1 MTPSCLGRRP
11 CPRSLLSAIGGKNST
26 IIAITASIIGR
37 NSRMFKKSNRITT
50 PKFDTKVPS
59 EDDLRRIENVLRTVG
74 GKHVAWG
81 AKEVLN
87 LWLLE
92 QREAQEVKIANRMLV
107 SSWCLVAATIAL
119 VLATAGM
126 AVAALL

>member
-1 MTPSCLGRRP
+1 MFKI
-11 CPRSLLSAIGGKNST
+11 RSFT
-26 IIAITASIIGR
+26 TTR
-37 NSRMFKKSNRITT
+37 NSE
-50 PKFDTKVPS
+50 TKVPS

-74 GKHVAWG
+74 GKHVVWG

-107 SSWCLVAATIAL
+107 SSWFLVAATIAL
-119 VLATAGM
+119 VIATTVM
-126 AVAALL
+126 AIAAFF

>member
-1 MTPSCLGRRP
+1 MFNI
-11 CPRSLLSAIGGKNST
+11 RSFT
-26 IIAITASIIGR
+26 TTR
-37 NSRMFKKSNRITT
+37 NSE
-50 PKFDTKVPS
+50 TKVPS

-74 GKHVAWG
+74 GKHVVWG

-107 SSWCLVAATIAL
+107 SSWFLVAATIAL
-119 VLATAGM
+119 VIATTVM
-126 AVAALL
+126 AIAAFF

>member
-1 MTPSCLGRRP
+1 
-11 CPRSLLSAIGGKNST
+11 
-26 IIAITASIIGR
+26 
-37 NSRMFKKSNRITT
+37 MFKKRDCITT
-50 PKFDTKVPS
+50 PNFGTKVPS
-59 EDDLRRIENVLRTVG
+59 EDGLRRIENVLRTVG
-74 GKHVAWG
+74 GKNVVWG

-119 VLATAGM
+119 VIATTVM
-126 AVAALL
+126 AIAAFF

>member
-1 MTPSCLGRRP
+1 MLFKT
-11 CPRSLLSAIGGKNST
+11 RSFT
-26 IIAITASIIGR
+26 TTR
-37 NSRMFKKSNRITT
+37 NSE
-50 PKFDTKVPS
+50 TKVPS

-74 GKHVAWG
+74 GKHVVWG

-92 QREAQEVKIANRMLV
+92 QRESQELKIANRMLV

-119 VLATAGM
+119 VLATAVM
-126 AVAALL
+126 AIAAFR

>member
-1 MTPSCLGRRP
+1 
-11 CPRSLLSAIGGKNST
+11 
-26 IIAITASIIGR
+26 
-37 NSRMFKKSNRITT
+37 MFKKSNCITT
-50 PKFDTKVPS
+50 PKFDTKAPS

-74 GKHVAWG
+74 GKHVVWG

-119 VLATAGM
+119 VLATTGM

>member
-1 MTPSCLGRRP
+1 MFKI
-11 CPRSLLSAIGGKNST
+11 RSFT
-26 IIAITASIIGR
+26 TTR
-37 NSRMFKKSNRITT
+37 NSE
-50 PKFDTKVPS
+50 TKVPS

-74 GKHVAWG
+74 GKHVVWG

-119 VLATAGM
+119 VIATTVM
-126 AVAALL
+126 AIAAFF

>member
-1 MTPSCLGRRP
+1 
-11 CPRSLLSAIGGKNST
+11 
-26 IIAITASIIGR
+26 
-37 NSRMFKKSNRITT
+37 MFKKSDCITT
-50 PKFDTKVPS
+50 PNFGTKVPS
-59 EDDLRRIENVLRTVG
+59 EDDLRRIENILQAVG
-74 GKHVAWG
+74 GKHVSWG
-81 AKEVLN
+81 AKEVLD

-92 QREAQEVKIANRMLV
+92 QRGAQEVKIANRMLV

>member
-1 MTPSCLGRRP
+1 M
-11 CPRSLLSAIGGKNST
+11 
-26 IIAITASIIGR
+26 AITASIFGR
-37 NSRMFKKSNRITT
+37 NSRMFKKSNCITT
-50 PKFDTKVPS
+50 PKFDTKAPS

-74 GKHVAWG
+74 GKHVVWG

-119 VLATAGM
+119 VLATTGM